1 MRIKKIE
8 HESLSTKETV
18 YDVVDVKPYH
28 NFELGTLTDN
38 RKIFSHNSVLERMRS
53 RFMIEGKVAGCLF
66 MVSSK
71 KSESDF
77 IESYIQKQK
86 NNPDVYVCDAR
97 LWDVK
102 PSGTYSGK
110 MFLVAVG
117 GSNMQSRIIEEGED
131 IDFYKKQ
138 GYDILEVP
146 IEFKSGFEMDIQ
158 AALMNVA
165 GISVSYVT
173 KFITY
178 DALSKCYG
186 EHNVNPFT
194 QEVLTIGMYDSYTIQ
209 EYFLPDV
216 IPEDIYSKPLFVHI
230 DTSLKGDRTGIG
242 CVAAMGYRYASR
254 YNLTKGGMETTK
266 EIVYHQ
272 VFSVGIQCPKGSE
285 ISFQK
290 TREFIY
296 YLKNTL
302 GWNIK
307 AITLDGFQS
316 FDSRQQFETMGFKD
330 SKILSLDKTPDGY
343 MMLKSAIY
351 ERRISLLNLSVLE
364 QEIIQLERNNMSGKI
379 DHPVDGC
386 FTGDTKIRLVDGR
399 TLTILELMNEQKY
412 KTNWVYTVNEQTKK
426 IEPKR
431 IKKVFQTKI
440 TSDLVKVTLDNGESV
455 MCTPEHRFMLRD
467 GSYEEAQ
474 NLHCGDSLMPLYT
487 KISNDGLNGYRMY
500 YEPTCDKWHYEH
512 RKFSN
517 TVIKKGN
524 IIHHCNYN
532 KLDNCPTNLKQMTKS
547 EHIKLHN
554 NLTHDYNKVSESLK
568 KWYNDIQGTDIAI
581 NRCENCR
588 KATIQSLKKSGKYKN
603 LKQIRID
610 KIRNIEKHY
619 NIVWDNLT
627 SIEKNHYSV
636 MYAHYNDSSIKQH
649 ISDKVKQNHKNGVY
663 NNAKIALSNR
673 VWYTNGVDNLY
684 IKEYEVPPDGYCKG
698 RTISKESIEKM
709 KQTVRN
715 KSDVDKRRISIKH
728 SIDTS
733 NRMWITDGEQ
743 DRYIQRDEVIPDG
756 FVKGRSKVGKN
767 HKVVSIEWVHCPC
780 RVYDLTIEDN
790 PNFALDIGVFV
801 HNSKDCSDA
810 LAGALY
816 NASLHKDDFGFDLAD
831 DNSLLLDVNDDV
843 DVDSDKSKLL
853 KSIVNIQPTSDSTDT
868 NNVELKDAFHDYINS
883 MIKGDSAVVIDER
896 AEAEIQKQEQ
906 EQKQKQ
912 IELNTNR
919 QNYLKAKQNQ
929 QYGVSVEIDNYD
941 SMFNDVE
948 DGILIF

>member
-86 NNPDVYVCDAR
+86 DNPDVYVCDAR

-186 EHNVNPFT
+186 EHNINPFT
-194 QEVLTIGMYDSYTIQ
+194 QEILTIGMYDSYTIQ

-254 YNLTKGGMETTK
+254 YNLTKGGMETTR
-266 EIVYHQ
+266 EIIYHQ

-351 ERRISLLNLSVLE
+351 ERRISLLNLSILE

-379 DHPVDGC
+379 DHPVDG
-386 FTGDTKIRLVDGR
+386 
-399 TLTILELMNEQKY
+399 
-412 KTNWVYTVNEQTKK
+412 
-426 IEPKR
+426 
-431 IKKVFQTKI
+431 
-440 TSDLVKVTLDNGESV
+440 
-455 MCTPEHRFMLRD
+455 
-467 GSYEEAQ
+467 
-474 NLHCGDSLMPLYT
+474 
-487 KISNDGLNGYRMY
+487 
-500 YEPTCDKWHYEH
+500 
-512 RKFSN
+512 
-517 TVIKKGN
+517 
-524 IIHHCNYN
+524 
-532 KLDNCPTNLKQMTKS
+532 
-547 EHIKLHN
+547 
-554 NLTHDYNKVSESLK
+554 
-568 KWYNDIQGTDIAI
+568 
-581 NRCENCR
+581 
-588 KATIQSLKKSGKYKN
+588 
-603 LKQIRID
+603 
-610 KIRNIEKHY
+610 
-619 NIVWDNLT
+619 
-627 SIEKNHYSV
+627 
-636 MYAHYNDSSIKQH
+636 
-649 ISDKVKQNHKNGVY
+649 
-663 NNAKIALSNR
+663 
-673 VWYTNGVDNLY
+673 
-684 IKEYEVPPDGYCKG
+684 
-698 RTISKESIEKM
+698 
-709 KQTVRN
+709 
-715 KSDVDKRRISIKH
+715 
-728 SIDTS
+728 
-733 NRMWITDGEQ
+733 
-743 DRYIQRDEVIPDG
+743 
-756 FVKGRSKVGKN
+756 
-767 HKVVSIEWVHCPC
+767 
-780 RVYDLTIEDN
+780 
-790 PNFALDIGVFV
+790 
-801 HNSKDCSDA
+801 SKDCSDA

-816 NASLHKDDFGFDLAD
+816 NASLHKDNFGFDLAD
-831 DNSLLLDVNDDV
+831 DNSMLLDVNDDE
-843 DVDSDKSKLL
+843 DYDDDRYKLL
-853 KSIVNIQPTSDSTDT
+853 TNIVNTQPNVN
-868 NNVELKDAFHDYINS
+868 NNVIEDDSVDLKDAFHDYINS
-883 MIKGDSAVVIDER
+883 MIKGENAVVIDER
-896 AEAEIQKQEQ
+896 VEAERQKQE
-906 EQKQKQ
+906 EEMRQKQLQ
-912 IELNTNR
+912 QNLDR

-929 QYGVSVEIDNYD
+929 QYGVINDNVSHSSIFD
-941 SMFNDVE
+941 DVE